1 MTFSEIN
8 PESAAGLGSTQEAI
22 DLVKAQVA
30 TSPKTKPADPLTT
43 ELLEDR
49 RSDRQLRQRYATWFM
64 WILVSQ
70 LLVMNAVFILLG
82 LGKLEYRNRWIVE
95 VYIGATVAEVFG
107 VVLVI
112 TRGLFPEPKA

>member
-1 MTFSEIN
+1 MILSNDNADFPGEL
-8 PESAAGLGSTQEAI
+8 ASTKAAI
-22 DLVKAQVA
+22 DLVKNQVE

-43 ELLEDR
+43 EIVEDR

-95 VYIGATVAEVFG
+95 IYIGATVAEVFG
-107 VVLVI
+107 VVIVI
-112 TRGLFPEPKA
+112 TRGLFPEPK

>member
-1 MTFSEIN
+1 MTFNDSS
-8 PESAAGLGSTQEAI
+8 PEQVEGLTEKTAV
-22 DLVKAQVA
+22 DLIKTQVA

-43 ELLEDR
+43 EILEDR

-95 VYIGATVAEVFG
+95 IYIGATVAEVFG
-107 VVLVI
+107 VVIVI
-112 TRGLFPEPKA
+112 TRGLFPEPR

>member
-1 MTFSEIN
+1 MTLSNDNADF
-8 PESAAGLGSTQEAI
+8 PEQLASTKAAIA
-22 DLVKAQVA
+22 LVKTQVE
-30 TSPKTKPADPLTT
+30 TSPKTKTADPLTT
-43 ELLEDR
+43 EIVEDR

-95 VYIGATVAEVFG
+95 IYIGATVVEVFG
-107 VVLVI
+107 VVIVI
-112 TRGLFPEPKA
+112 TRGLFPKPK